1 MATEVSVKQNIK
13 IIEESIPVNLVERKI
28 AWEKSLEGMPVFT
41 VKEIEDHKIESGKKW
56 WDNEKYKCE
65 RLAI

>member
-56 WDNEKYKCE
+56 
-65 RLAI
+65 